1 MSISNDPTL
10 QLLEKGLDALSAR
23 QQAVS
28 NNLAN
33 VETPNYKAVDVAFE
47 RSLRQAMDRS
57 SPTLAMQRTSD
68 EHLKTPHLAEEMEDL
83 DYRVFQRSGTSMRL
97 DGNNVDVETEMVRL
111 AETAM
116 RYQSLTT
123 LASRKLA
130 LLRMIAQ
137 ESR

>member
-1 MSISNDPTL
+1 MSISNDSTL

-23 QQAVS
+23 QQAIS
-28 NNLAN
+28 NNIAN
-33 VETPNYKAVDVAFE
+33 VETPHYKAVDVAFE
-47 RSLRQAMDRS
+47 RSLRQAMDGNEGGLS
-57 SPTLAMQRTSD
+57 MQRTDD
-68 EHLKTPHLAEEMEDL
+68 EHLLAPGMADRMEDV
-83 DYRVFQRSGTSMRL
+83 DAQMFRRNGTSMRL
-97 DGNNVDVETEMVRL
+97 DGNNVDIETEMVRL

-130 LLRMIAQ
+130 LMRMIAQ

>member
-23 QQAVS
+23 QQAIS
-28 NNLAN
+28 NNIAN

-47 RSLRQAMDRS
+47 RSLRQAMQDNGS
-57 SPTLAMQRTSD
+57 ALAVRRTD
-68 EHLKTPHLAEEMEDL
+68 DNHLKVEGIAEQVEDVSAQMF
-83 DYRVFQRSGTSMRL
+83 RRTGTAMRL

-111 AETAM
+111 AETAL
-116 RYQSLTT
+116 RYQSFTT

>member
-1 MSISNDPTL
+1 MTISNDRTL

-23 QQAVS
+23 QQAIS
-28 NNLAN
+28 NNIAN

-47 RSLRQAMDRS
+47 RSLRQALSDNRKMLAIKRTNERHLTPPGRVDRLEDVT
-57 SPTLAMQRTSD
+57 PQEFRRT
-68 EHLKTPHLAEEMEDL
+68 
-83 DYRVFQRSGTSMRL
+83 GTSMRL
-97 DGNNVDVETEMVRL
+97 DGNNVDIETEMVRL

-116 RYQSLTT
+116 RYQSFTT

-130 LLRMIAQ
+130 LLRMVAQ

>member
-23 QQAVS
+23 QQAIS
-28 NNLAN
+28 NNIAN

-47 RSLRQAMDRS
+47 RSLRRAMNES
-57 SPTLAMQRTSD
+57 GAALSVQRTD
-68 EHLKTPHLAEEMEDL
+68 DGHLRMEGRAEGMEDVEAQMF
-83 DYRVFQRSGTSMRL
+83 RRTGTSMRL
-97 DGNNVDVETEMVRL
+97 DGNNVDIETEMVRL

-116 RYQSLTT
+116 RYQSFTT